1 MAKLEARRRLEVEA
15 REEVKPWCYLCGREA
30 DRVVVAWLPCPW
42 CAVDAPV
49 KLCPECAERLAQ
61 QLLEIADRL
70 KKGATA

>member
-1 MAKLEARRRLEVEA
+1 MRADARRLGVEA
-15 REEVKPWCYLCGREA
+15 KEEVKPWCYLCGRES

-49 KLCPECAERLAQ
+49 KLCPDCAERLAQ
-61 QLLEIADRL
+61 QLLELAERL